1 MKGLCVNTT
10 DMRRPFA
17 QMEGK
22 DGGMIPGLQAAKYT
36 LYYCTTV
43 FCDHGSVQDG
53 V

>member
-1 MKGLCVNTT
+1 MKGLCVNTA
-10 DMRRPFA
+10 DMRRLFE

-22 DGGMIPGLQAAKYT
+22 DAGIIPGLQAAKYT
-36 LYYCTTV
+36 FYYGTTV